1 MELPLMYENSIAG
14 TRAMMA
20 MYKEG
25 LISEDYST
33 VKVLALYVLPP
44 YGIFTTGKKM
54 AELKDLRGLR
64 LRTPSATVGLA
75 LARLGTLPVRGP
87 VNLVGRAV
95 EHNIIDGVTYG
106 WDSLLTVKGTG
117 TKLIKDQV
125 SVLIDA

>member
-75 LARLGTLPVRGP
+75 LARLGTIPVGVP
-87 VNLVGRAV
+87 SNMMGEALD
-95 EHNIIDGVTYG
+95 HNIIDGATYG
-106 WDSLLTVKGTG
+106 WGLRAEGRG
-117 TKLIKDQV
+117 
-125 SVLIDA
+125 AG